1 MNLYRK
7 HHSTAEGLSLNH
19 SYVLLQSKSL
29 GIFELN
35 RIFKIKASSYLLE
48 IAKMQFFFFLNQQ
61 CYKLWLNFKLVADL
75 QNKSLLFSYCASLV
89 QQ

>member
-1 MNLYRK
+1 MNLCRK
-7 HHSTAEGLSLNH
+7 RDSTAEGLSRNH

-48 IAKMQFFFFLNQQ
+48 IAKMQFIYFFKINTINYDSTLSWWQI
-61 CYKLWLNFKLVADL
+61 CKIKASCLV
-75 QNKSLLFSYCASLV
+75 NCASLV